1 MANPYVT
8 SGLPGTFKLTGSGAK
23 EGTTRKNAINQA
35 LQIDS
40 GLFDGTV
47 AWGGQPIVESV
58 SDGLTGN
65 VLTLASTIASI
76 TGWSTFDGANHL
88 LLTQST
94 IGLYQD
100 NMTMQF
106 YRKGCGALLWV
117 KIDDDL
123 AASVLTGSVIQNLGY
138 DFTNYKIAAYSS
150 GTALPVRIEAVS
162 IAGTSTIN
170 TLVSYNATTGN
181 AEWSTEGCANTAA
194 GSPVYDSSLA
204 LIRV

>member
-8 SGLPGTFKLTGSGAK
+8 SGVPGTFKLTGSGAK
-23 EGTTRKNAINQA
+23 EGTSRKNAVNQA

-40 GLFDGTV
+40 GLFSGTV

-58 SDGLTGN
+58 STELTGN
-65 VLTLASTIASI
+65 VITLASTIASI
-76 TGWSTFDGANHL
+76 TGWSTFDGANHPVMD
-88 LLTQST
+88 QGT

-100 NMTMQF
+100 DMTINF
-106 YRKGCGALLWV
+106 YRKGAGTLLWV

-123 AASVLTGSVIQNLGY
+123 VESVIGGSVTQNLGY
-138 DFTNYKIAAYSS
+138 DFTNYKIAAYVS

-162 IAGTSTIN
+162 VAGTSTIN